1 MNLNL
6 MNILKRERKPKKIPY
21 NVFSKSLQDKLI
33 ELGYK
38 KKNKLSR
45 FYFSLFY
52 ANKKEHIVPEYYDYF
67 YIEPY
72 YENIGFANNIENN
85 PCGCWHGFCS
95 PANFTKENLDTLFEL
110 ATNYAIHSKKCRIQA
125 KLDEIG
131 KDFE

>member
-6 MNILKRERKPKKIPY
+6 MNMCNRVRKPKRIPY
-21 NVFSKSLQDKLI
+21 DVFSKSLQDKLI

-45 FYFSLFY
+45 FYYSLFY
-52 ANKKEHIVPEYYDYF
+52 ANKKAHIVPEYYDYF

-72 YENIGFANNIENN
+72 YENIGFANDIESN
-85 PCGCWHGFCS
+85 PCGCWHGYCS
-95 PANFTKENLDTLFEL
+95 PEDFTKENLDILIEK
-110 ATNYAIHSKKCRIQA
+110 ATNYALNSKKCVVQS
-125 KLDEIG
+125 KLNDIE

>member
-1 MNLNL
+1 MCSR
-6 MNILKRERKPKKIPY
+6 KRKPKKISY
-21 NVFSKSLQDKLI
+21 GVFAKLLEDKLI

-45 FYFSLFY
+45 SYFSLFY
-52 ANKKEHIVPEYYDYF
+52 ANKKAHIVPEYYDYF

-72 YENIGFANNIENN
+72 YENIGFANDNDNN
-85 PCGCWHGFCS
+85 PCSYWHGFTI
-95 PANFTKENLDTLFEL
+95 PDEFTKENLDILFEK
-110 ATNYAIHSKKCRIQA
+110 ATNYAIHSKKCMVQA

>member
-1 MNLNL
+1 MKK
-6 MNILKRERKPKKIPY
+6 NILNRIRKSKKISFG
-21 NVFSKSLQDKLI
+21 VFSKSLEDKLI

-45 FYFSLFY
+45 SYFSLFY
-52 ANKKEHIVPEYYDYF
+52 ANKKAHIVPEYYDYF

-85 PCGCWHGFCS
+85 PCGCWHGFS
-95 PANFTKENLDTLFEL
+95 MPEDFTKENLDILFDR
-110 ATNYAIHSKKCRIQA
+110 ATNYAKFSKKCSIQA